1 MRCSRIVLLLGV
13 VVAQVASAAES
24 VPARPS
30 PGCEREQIEHGRRL
44 SESIVVGGT
53 RRDYILDVPDSVH
66 PRTAAPLLL
75 DFHGFG
81 HSGAGVWNVSEFR
94 DLATQAGFI
103 TVYPEGL
110 SVRLPINGREQEG
123 SGWQMFALDGNRD
136 IAFVT
141 ALLDDL
147 ERRYCIDRARIFAT
161 GFSNGAYF
169 SALLG
174 CALSDR
180 IAAVAPVSGGSLR
193 VACAPSRGVP
203 ILIQHGRQDPL
214 IPIDRAHAARDEWL
228 KVNQCGAAQNA
239 DGPSCERW
247 TTCRSGA
254 VVEYCEDDFAHAWPP
269 QATERVW
276 EFLQAHPL
284 GKNVTGDQ

>member
-13 VVAQVASAAES
+13 LVAQIASAADS

-30 PGCEREQIEHGRRL
+30 SGCEREQIEHGRRL

-53 RRDYILDVPDSVH
+53 RRDYILDVPDSVR

-94 DLATQAGFI
+94 ELATQAGFI

-161 GFSNGAYF
+161 GFSNGAFF

-180 IAAVAPVSGGSLR
+180 IAAVAPVSGGPLR
-193 VACAPSRGVP
+193 VACAPTRGVP
-203 ILIQHGRQDPL
+203 ILIQHGRQDAL
-214 IPIDRAHAARDEWL
+214 IPIAYAQTARDNWL
-228 KVNQCGAAQNA
+228 QVNQCSATGKAA
-239 DGPSCERW
+239 DGASCERW
-247 TTCRSGA
+247 TACRGGA
-254 VVEYCEDDFAHAWPP
+254 VVEYCEGDYAHRWPP
-269 QATERVW
+269 EATERVW
-276 EFLQAHPL
+276 KFLIEHPMH
-284 GKNVTGDQ
+284 